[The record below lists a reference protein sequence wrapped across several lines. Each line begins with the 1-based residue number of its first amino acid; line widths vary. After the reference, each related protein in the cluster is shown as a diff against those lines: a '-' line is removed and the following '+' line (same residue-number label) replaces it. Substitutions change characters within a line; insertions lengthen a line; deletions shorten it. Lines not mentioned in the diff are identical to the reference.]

1 MIFSH
6 KTQTVSIAIFACTML
21 LSAIYIVLRCLDVN
35 FPDWISQITVAAMGL
50 IICITAI
57 LAPFSKE
64 KTEDETIKSI
74 RAHTMAGVAAVCF
87 CLIMLHHIFSIILHA
102 LGMTEMITGI
112 KIVSLRNILLV
123 EIIYFIILKLSVRS
137 YMKKQ

>member
-6 KTQTVSIAIFACTML
+6 KTQTVSIAVFTCTML
-21 LSAIYIVLRCLDVN
+21 LSAIYIVLVSSGVN
-35 FPDWISQITVAAMGL
+35 FPGWLSQIAVAAMGL

-64 KTEDETIKSI
+64 KTEDDAVKAI
-74 RAHTMAGVAAVCF
+74 RTRTMAGVTAVCF

-102 LGMTEMITGI
+102 LDMADLIPEI
-112 KIVSLRNILLV
+112 KLVSLRNILLIEV
-123 EIIYFIILKLSVRS
+123 IYFIILKLSVRS
-137 YMKKQ
+137 YLKKQ

>member
-6 KTQTVSIAIFACTML
+6 KTQTVSIAIFTCTML
-21 LSAIYIVLRCLDVN
+21 LSAIYIILISSGVN
-35 FPDWISQITVAAMGL
+35 FPGWLSQIAVASMGM

-74 RAHTMAGVAAVCF
+74 RAHTMAGVTAVCF

-102 LGMTEMITGI
+102 LDMADLIPEI
-112 KIVSLRNILLV
+112 KLVSLRNILLIEV
-123 EIIYFIILKLSVRS
+123 IYFIILKLSVRS
-137 YMKKQ
+137 YLKKQ